1 MSGYRAGLQYL
12 YLNQVVLVRAKVD
25 AETAEKHLKSLRGT
39 FQASIAEASG
49 IAHRTR
55 FAVLACRPLKG
66 CCRRD

>member
-12 YLNQVVLVRAKVD
+12 CSNRVELVRAKVD

-49 IAHRTR
+49 IPHPTR
-55 FAVLACRPLKG
+55 LAY
-66 CCRRD
+66 